1 MHKGKLL
8 GLGLFAVLSLLV
20 SSQLFAQEVQ
30 KVTITVGETSKT
42 EFTLTP
48 KEVTLKPGKVLFTLI
63 NKGTINHNITIKP
76 KDKDVRLARAEVGKS
91 ETSEPIDLTAG
102 EYEIYCSFTSGG
114 NHKDKGMHGKLI
126 VK

>member
-1 MHKGKLL
+1 MHTGKLL

-30 KVTITVGETSKT
+30 KVTITVGENSKT
-42 EFTLTP
+42 EQFLTP
-48 KEVTLKPGKVLFTLI
+48 KEITLKPGMVEFTLV
-63 NKGTINHNITIKP
+63 NKGTINHNLAIKP
-76 KDKDVRLARAEVGKS
+76 KDKEVRLVRAEAGKS
-91 ETSEPIDLTAG
+91 EKSEAIDLTAG

-114 NHKDKGMHGKLI
+114 SHKDKGMHGKLI